1 MDSFKAP
8 LRAIVVATLTG
19 CASAGGYPDMA
30 RETAAREYACP
41 LERVRVHSDVT
52 AGLDYAYWLDVCGRL
67 HLYAY
72 HRPYTGPARFVD
84 TSSSGGP

>member
-1 MDSFKAP
+1 MDSHRTP
-8 LRAIVVATLTG
+8 LGVALAVTLAG

-30 RETAAREYACP
+30 RETASREYACP
-41 LERVRVHSDVT
+41 VERVQIHSDVT
-52 AGLDYAYWLDVCGRL
+52 TGNDYAYWLDVCGRL

-72 HRPYTGPARFVD
+72 RRSYTGPARFVD